1 MWAMHFRRIGFIT
14 FALLLII
21 MITAG
26 CRSSPSIANQSS
38 IENPLFLQNNIHAQA
53 GQRDTKA
60 SYANWTDPGAGHIII
75 PVNTPVEFGSYRRGI
90 TIKNLNDGRFI
101 YFEFNRKNMGM
112 SAEQYIRLITSP
124 KKVNLSEL
132 SEIDQKGINNG
143 NALVGMS
150 KKGVRIALGY
160 PAVHRTPSLENNSWI
175 YWRNRF
181 RTKVIEFDREGK
193 VKEIRF

>member
-1 MWAMHFRRIGFIT
+1 
-14 FALLLII
+14 

-26 CRSSPSIANQSS
+26 CRSISPKANQTS

-53 GQRDTKA
+53 GSRDTKA

-75 PVNTPVEFGSYRRGI
+75 PVNTPVVFGGYHRGL

-101 YFEFNRKNMGM
+101 YFEYNSKNMGM
-112 SAEQYIRLITSP
+112 SAEQYISLITSS
-124 KKVNLSEL
+124 KKVNLNEL
-132 SEIDQKGINNG
+132 SETDQKGINSG
-143 NALVGMS
+143 KALVGMS

-160 PAVHRTPSLENNSWI
+160 PAAHRTPSLKNNSWI

-181 RTKVIEFDREGK
+181 KTKVIEFDTEGK
-193 VKEIRF
+193 VKKIRF

>member
-1 MWAMHFRRIGFIT
+1 MHSRRIGFIT
-14 FALLLII
+14 FSLLLTI

-26 CRSSPSIANQSS
+26 CRSTSPKASHTS

-53 GQRDTKA
+53 GSRDTKA

-75 PVNTPVEFGSYRRGI
+75 PVNTPVVFGRYRRGL
-90 TIKNLNDGRFI
+90 TIKNLNDGKAI
-101 YFEFNRKNMGM
+101 YFEYNSKNMGM
-112 SAEQYIRLITSP
+112 SAEQYISLITSSQ
-124 KKVNLSEL
+124 KVNLNAL
-132 SEIDQKGINNG
+132 SEIDQKGINSG
-143 NALVGMS
+143 KALVGMS

-160 PAVHRTPSLENNSWI
+160 PAVHRTLSLENNSWI

-181 RTKVIEFDREGK
+181 RTKVIEFDTEGN